1 MKRLLY
7 IAFFICCSMQVFSQ
21 GTGSWKSHMAYYTTT
36 SVAEADN
43 NVFAVA
49 NGSLYSYNKED
60 QSYRTYTKKDGE
72 LSDNQI
78 DTIAYNSSIKTLLIV
93 YSNGNIDLLN
103 ENGIYNIPFLMQ
115 TTLADKTINHIYFQ
129 DKYAYLSAEF
139 GIMVLNMQEREIT
152 DTYRL
157 NRSIY
162 STCIYK
168 DHIYAATSAG
178 ILYSPLNNNLLD
190 PNNWEAYPIQ
200 YTDLNEGNVKTIVVF
215 QDQLTLWVNGQGIYT
230 QQNNTTF
237 QPLYKNNG
245 IKNLSVQ
252 NNKLI
257 SFTSAQVQIWFSLT
271 ESHTLNTNISS
282 SSTLYG
288 ISTLKSDNN
297 YWVALGNEMLCGIR
311 RKGTSTD
318 YEWYVQGIRIDSPR
332 YDHAAFM
339 TFQHDKLWVA
349 GGGRWTDAFYRP
361 GIITIYDPNGDT
373 DKQWTNIDNAKVVSQ
388 SPGNYFNDVTSIAVD
403 PEDETHF
410 YASTW
415 GGGVFEFKD
424 YEFKKLYYPGNSTLQ
439 SITNADYRYI
449 RVDGLCFDKE
459 GKLWMTNSEVSRGIK
474 IMDPEGTWSSLTF
487 TQLSSQYVVDK
498 ILITSNNHKWVNI
511 LRGGYAGILV
521 FDETSDKSA
530 QYYKTFSTISGVISA
545 NAYYCMTEDLNGQ
558 IWIGTNLGPIICP
571 NPANALINPNNMYA
585 NRIIREDEYGNAS
598 LFMDGESVRA
608 IAVDGANRKWLGTQ
622 SSGILLVS
630 ADGLETIEHFTA
642 ENSPL
647 PSNYVESIAI
657 NHKTG
662 EVFIGTDKGIVSYMG
677 SATSGNETYSDV
689 YAYPN
694 PVRPDFQG
702 EVTITGLM
710 SDSNVKITDI
720 NGNLIIQGKS
730 LGGQFIWDCRKRNG
744 DRVSTGIYLVM
755 ASEPNKGESVVTK
768 IMVIK

>member
-1 MKRLLY
+1 MKRFLY
-7 IAFFICCSMQVFSQ
+7 ISIFICCFFIQGFSQ
-21 GTGSWKSHMAYYTTT
+21 GTGTWKSHMAYYTTT

-49 NGSLYSYNKED
+49 NGSLYSYNKDD

-72 LSDNQI
+72 LSDTQI

-168 DHIYAATSAG
+168 DYIYAATSAG
-178 ILYSPLNNNLLD
+178 ILYSSIDNNLLD
-190 PNNWEAYPIQ
+190 PNNWNSYDIQ
-200 YTDLNEGNVKTIVVF
+200 YTDLDEGNVKTIVVF
-215 QDQLTLWVNGQGIYT
+215 QDLLAVLVNGQGIYI
-230 QQNNTTF
+230 QQNNTLF
-237 QPLYKNNG
+237 QPLYKNSEV
-245 IKNLSVQ
+245 KNLSVQ
-252 NNKLI
+252 NNKLLAY
-257 SFTSAQVQIWFSLT
+257 SSNNAYIWFSLT
-271 ESHTLNTNISS
+271 EYHTLNTG
-282 SSTLYG
+282 TLYG
-288 ISTLKSDNN
+288 ISTLKKDSE
-297 YWVALGNEMLCGIR
+297 YWIASGTEMLRGIR

-318 YEWYVQGIRIDSPR
+318 YEWYVQGIRINSPR

-339 TFQHDKLWVA
+339 TFHNDKLWVG

-361 GIITIYDPNGDT
+361 GIIMIYDGNADM
-373 DKQWTNIDNAKVVSQ
+373 DNEWYNIDQAKVATQ
-388 SPGNYFNDVTSIAVD
+388 SPGKHFNDVTSIAID

-415 GGGVFEFKD
+415 GGGVFEFKN
-424 YEFKKLYYPGNSTLQ
+424 YEFANLYYPGNSTLQ
-439 SITNADYRYI
+439 SINGSDYRTI
-449 RVDGLCFDKE
+449 RVDGLCFDKS
-459 GKLWMTNSEVSRGIK
+459 GNLWMTNSEVSQGIK
-474 IMDPEGTWSSLTF
+474 IMTPEGTWKSLTF
-487 TQLSSQYVVDK
+487 TQLSGQHLVDK
-498 ILITSNNHKWVNI
+498 ILITSSNHKWVNI

-521 FDETSDKSA
+521 FDETSDKSE
-530 QYYKTFSTISGVISA
+530 YYKTFSTRSTSDGVISA
-545 NAYYCMTEDLNGQ
+545 SAYYCMAEDMNGQ

-571 NPANALINPNNMYA
+571 NPTNALNNPESMLA
-585 NRIIREDEYGNAS
+585 NRIIREDEYGNS
-598 LFMDGESVRA
+598 TLFMDGETVRA

-677 SATSGNETYSDV
+677 SATSGNEEYSNV

-702 EVTITGLM
+702 DVTITGLM

-720 NGNLIIQGKS
+720 NGNLIVQGKS
-730 LGGQFIWDCRKRNG
+730 LGGQFIWDCRKKNG
-744 DRVSTGIYLVM
+744 DRVSTGIYLVL